1 MSLELNVTDLVF
13 ALLAVAS
20 LLGAWLAVR
29 TARRADRRLR
39 EHGQRLEA
47 LQEDV
52 RALCAG
58 AVGVDE
64 RMARMEHRARRLTER
79 QEQIELRDNGDRLYA
94 QAVRMVEKGAG
105 ADELVS
111 VCGLSRGEAELMVRM
126 QGLEQTA

>member
-1 MSLELNVTDLVF
+1 MPLHLAAIDLVF
-13 ALLAVAS
+13 AGVAVAS

-29 TARRADRRLR
+29 TARRTDRRLR
-39 EHGQRLEA
+39 EQGQRLEV
-47 LQEDV
+47 LQEDL

-64 RMARMEHRARRLTER
+64 RMARMEKRARRLTER
-79 QEQIELRDNGDRLYA
+79 QEQMELRDSGDRLYA

-105 ADELVS
+105 VDELVS

>member
-1 MSLELNVTDLVF
+1 MPLDLATIDLAF
-13 ALLAVAS
+13 AALAAAS
-20 LLGAWLAVR
+20 LLGAWLAVAA
-29 TARRADRRLR
+29 ARRANRRLR
-39 EHGQRLEA
+39 EQDQRLEA

-64 RMARMEHRARRLTER
+64 RMARLEQRARRLTER
-79 QEQIELRDNGDRLYA
+79 QEQIELRDSGDRLYA

-105 ADELVS
+105 VDELVS

-126 QGLEQTA
+126 RGLEQTA